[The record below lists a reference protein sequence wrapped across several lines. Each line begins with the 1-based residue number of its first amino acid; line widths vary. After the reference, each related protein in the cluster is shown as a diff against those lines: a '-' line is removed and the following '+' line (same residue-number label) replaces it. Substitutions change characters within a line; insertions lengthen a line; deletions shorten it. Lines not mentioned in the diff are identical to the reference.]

1 MKYVKAKKQNYL
13 WMIIIFSSPIWH
25 FIVYKAFLHVTCTAN
40 FLGRKILKIHLHGL
54 YLITVHREAPLKA
67 IES

>member
-25 FIVYKAFLHVTCTAN
+25 FIVYKAYLHVTCTAN
-40 FLGRKILKIHLHGL
+40 FLGKKNFKN
-54 YLITVHREAPLKA
+54 PLTWFISDNCSQKG
-67 IES
+67 STKSN